1 MNEACALS
9 GSSPIVNAPG
19 YAGVP
24 PARSFSLCPAVHAS
38 TSIAEGYAGVPPA
51 CSFSRALHPFL
62 CRRDAGVP
70 RDGVP
75 RYDPR
80 TTRRGVKSVNQPREP
95 SRDRGMRPSPWSEK
109 HLEPSKA
116 SAAGTKPLDSRFLPA
131 FAGMTG
137 NDGNHATR
145 RPFVIPAEA
154 GIQSR
159 ERFFVTLHNT
169 SWVREY
175 LSSIS
180 ITYAQRTC
188 LMNGSRF
195 RGGRYSLVR
204 GAARTPRRAA

>member
-1 MNEACALS
+1 MNEACTLS
-9 GSSPIVNAPG
+9 GSSPIANAPG

-24 PARSFSLCPAVHAS
+24 PACSFSLCPAVHAS

-80 TTRRGVKSVNQPREP
+80 TTRRGMKSANQPREP
-95 SRDRGMRPSPWSEK
+95 SRDRGMRPSPWSK
-109 HLEPSKA
+109 KYLEPSQA
-116 SAAGTKPLDSRFLPA
+116 SAAGTKPLDSRFR
-131 FAGMTG
+131 G
-137 NDGNHATR
+137 NDEGASR
-145 RPFVIPAEA
+145 RMIAVIPAEA

-169 SWVREY
+169 SWVRDY

-188 LMNGSRF
+188 LMNGFRF
-195 RGGRYSLVR
+195 RGAWHSLVR